1 MTDSGEGKDHLRV
14 IAGGRDRHVD
24 VGRLRVVAGP
34 VGRPPFAV
42 GGIICEEDTFLVM
55 SAAGEVREP
64 DGDLVRIVAGAY
76 STLPYQ
82 PGSVVVQEGTP
93 VRLLAVVHDLNLEPS
108 CRREWVQAACKSA
121 LLLADRRKLR
131 HIAMPLVGSAHGVLD
146 WRTAIDLLAA
156 VLRELQVEYLQ
167 RLWLLVPET
176 DRLTVLDRLEEGIA
190 KLRH

>member
-1 MTDSGEGKDHLRV
+1 MSENEEGKAHLRV
-14 IAGGRDRHVD
+14 IAGGRDRHID

-55 SAAGEVREP
+55 SADGEVREP

-76 STLPYQ
+76 STLPHQ
-82 PGSVVVQEGTP
+82 PGSVVVQEGKP

-108 CRREWVQAACKSA
+108 CRKEWVLAACRNS
-121 LLLADRRKLR
+121 LLLADRRKLH
-131 HIAMPLVGSAHGVLD
+131 HIAMPLLGSVHGVLD
-146 WRTAIDLLAA
+146 WETAIDLLAD
-156 VLRELQVEYLQ
+156 VLAELHVEYLQ

-176 DRLTVLDRLEEGIA
+176 DRLTVLDRLEEVLA
-190 KLRH
+190 RARH